1 MSWRRKFSKPPR
13 TEGDRRDPSAAKLYT
28 LRLTETDAC
37 RLTFTLEND
46 IYCHLTELSQP
57 ISNPQASSKSA
68 PKTRQQHQIQ
78 NRSPESQPCDSADIL
93 EYLRDMRSEVRNDFS
108 SINNKIDKINV
119 CVNELKAENQ
129 SLNDENKL
137 LWTEMGSMK
146 LKMDILEGHSRR
158 NNLRILGIDGSLNV
172 SWSETERKV
181 RDFIKTDLNMPEMEN
196 VEIERTH
203 RKSRNPNKCTIIVK
217 FTKFK
222 DKDSLLN
229 RATRVFSVDSNHRVH
244 KDFTDRVRQHT
255 RELSRR
261 LV

>member
-1 MSWRRKFSKPPR
+1 METEVFQPPR

-37 RLTFTLEND
+37 RYPTLKRVRKVRLR
-46 IYCHLTELSQP
+46 HG
-57 ISNPQASSKSA
+57 SNI
-68 PKTRQQHQIQ
+68 QIQ
-78 NRSPESQPCDSADIL
+78 NGSPESQPCDSADVL

-203 RKSRNPNKCTIIVK
+203 RMKSRDPNKCTIIVK

-229 RATRVFSVDSNHRVH
+229 RANRVFSVDSNHRVH
-244 KDFTDRVRQHT
+244 EDFTDRVRQHT